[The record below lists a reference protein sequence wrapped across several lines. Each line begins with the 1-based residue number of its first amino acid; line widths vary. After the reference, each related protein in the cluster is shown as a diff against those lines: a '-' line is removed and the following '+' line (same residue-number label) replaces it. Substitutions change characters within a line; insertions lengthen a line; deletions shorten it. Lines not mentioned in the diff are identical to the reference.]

1 MVRDNSEDKAERIL
15 SIYTKLT
22 QGKVIN
28 KAQQSHLY
36 GVSER
41 TIQRDIVDIQCFLQN
56 QELET
61 GEIQE
66 ITYSKRAGGY
76 ILQTKNRKCLDS
88 KDVLA
93 VGKILL
99 ESRALVKEELFP
111 ILHNLSRFCCD
122 CENEK
127 AVEDFLRNEMHHYV
141 ELQHKEWLEALESVS
156 YWTEIPRERILKSI
170 EEFNFGDN
178 EYVLDFQIINLDYEI
193 GSDPKHLFSE
203 TATEKYRVSVL
214 RSGGVWLSRYV
225 VFVRDSEEIR
235 FECTDREP
243 ESGTKFEIGDIVK
256 FVKDPFNDDWIVKG
270 KIGTKRG
277 FGMADDSNFYYI
289 EKVGDEERHFDNAH
303 ETELT
308 KVK

>member
-88 KDVLA
+88 KDVLV
-93 VGKILL
+93 VGKIRII
-99 ESRALVKEELFP
+99 S
-111 ILHNLSRFCCD
+111 
-122 CENEK
+122 
-127 AVEDFLRNEMHHYV
+127 DFT
-141 ELQHKEWLEALESVS
+141 QFESV
-156 YWTEIPRERILKSI
+156 L
-170 EEFNFGDN
+170 
-178 EYVLDFQIINLDYEI
+178 
-193 GSDPKHLFSE
+193 
-203 TATEKYRVSVL
+203 L
-214 RSGGVWLSRYV
+214 RL
-225 VFVRDSEEIR
+225 
-235 FECTDREP
+235 
-243 ESGTKFEIGDIVK
+243 
-256 FVKDPFNDDWIVKG
+256 
-270 KIGTKRG
+270 
-277 FGMADDSNFYYI
+277 
-289 EKVGDEERHFDNAH
+289 
-303 ETELT
+303 
-308 KVK
+308 